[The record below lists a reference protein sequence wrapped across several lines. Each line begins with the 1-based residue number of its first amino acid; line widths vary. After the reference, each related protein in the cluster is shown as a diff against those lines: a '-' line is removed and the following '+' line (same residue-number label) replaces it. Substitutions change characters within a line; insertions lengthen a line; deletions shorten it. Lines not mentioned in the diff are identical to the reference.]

1 MLPNHAIDSD
11 TVRSPLRAPCGAR
24 HRGRLCPTLFAMAS
38 LELKVPPPAV
48 ALLFGLFMWLASSLV
63 SPVEVPFTLRVAV
76 AVVLASV
83 GVVFGLAGIV
93 SFRRA
98 RTTIN
103 PTKPSATSS
112 LVTSGVFRFTR
123 NPMYL
128 SLLLY
133 LLAWVAYLSSWL
145 AFLFLPAFVLYI
157 NQFQIKP
164 EERALSS
171 LFGPEYASYK
181 GKVRRWL

>member
-1 MLPNHAIDSD
+1 
-11 TVRSPLRAPCGAR
+11 
-24 HRGRLCPTLFAMAS
+24 MAS

-48 ALLFGLFMWLASSLV
+48 ALLFGVLMWLASSLV
-63 SPVEVPFTLRVAV
+63 VPVEVPSSAFRVGV
-76 AVVLASV
+76 AVVLTSV
-83 GVVFGLAGIV
+83 GLVVGLAGIV
-93 SFRRA
+93 SFWRA

-133 LLAWVAYLSSWL
+133 LLAWAAYLSNWL
-145 AFLFLPAFVLYI
+145 AFLFLPVFVLYI
-157 NQFQIKP
+157 NEFQIKP

-181 GKVRRWL
+181 GRVRRWL

>member
-1 MLPNHAIDSD
+1 M
-11 TVRSPLRAPCGAR
+11 G
-24 HRGRLCPTLFAMAS
+24 S

-48 ALLFGLFMWLASSLV
+48 ALLLGLLMWLASKLV
-63 SPVEVPFTLRVAV
+63 APVEVPFGFRIGA
-76 AVVLASV
+76 AVVLAAV
-83 GVVFGLAGIV
+83 GIVVGLSGIV
-93 SFRRA
+93 SFVRA
-98 RTTIN
+98 KTTVN

-128 SLLLY
+128 SMLLY
-133 LLAWVAYLSSWL
+133 LLAWAAYLSNWFSL
-145 AFLFLPAFVLYI
+145 LLVPAFVLYI

-171 LFGPEYASYK
+171 LFGAEYASYMAR
-181 GKVRRWL
+181 VRRWL